1 MHNTIHTRLAGAV
14 ICAGIAVAA
23 GCGRSEL
30 PVNVQPNLV
39 RAMEIRNGLVGEVQ
53 PDEAQAGVPQQ
64 EPTGFATLK
73 GRIIISGT
81 PPQPVALNVDK
92 DIEVCMPG
100 GESIFSED
108 VVFDPATKGL
118 ANVLVFAEGIPA
130 EWAHPDAAPGKSGEV
145 EFDQKRCVFL
155 SHVLAMQSSQ
165 TLKILN
171 SDPVGHNTNMS
182 PRRNLPFNQSIP
194 TSGYASY
201 QPTAEESQPFDVRCS
216 IHPWM
221 KAWIIFRN
229 DGYFAVTG
237 KDGSF

>member
-1 MHNTIHTRLAGAV
+1 
-14 ICAGIAVAA
+14 
-23 GCGRSEL
+23 
-30 PVNVQPNLV
+30 
-39 RAMEIRNGLVGEVQ
+39 
-53 PDEAQAGVPQQ
+53 
-64 EPTGFATLK
+64 
-73 GRIIISGT
+73 
-81 PPQPVALNVDK
+81 
-92 DIEVCMPG
+92 MPG

-237 KDGSF
+237 KDGSFEIPNLPAGVPLTLRVWQEAADFVSSATVNGSAVEWPRGRITLTLQPDEVQEWEVEIGASVFQ